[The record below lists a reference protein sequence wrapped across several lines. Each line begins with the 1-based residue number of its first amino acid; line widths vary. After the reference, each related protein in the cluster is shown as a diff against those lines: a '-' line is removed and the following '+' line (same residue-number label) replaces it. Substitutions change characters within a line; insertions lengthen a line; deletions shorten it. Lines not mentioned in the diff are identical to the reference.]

1 MTKKTQLLVIIT
13 EDLHKRI
20 KSHCALRGKPMGAFL
35 TQAITDRLK
44 KEKEIKAI
52 GGKKDE

>member
-1 MTKKTQLLVIIT
+1 MTKKSQLLVIIP
-13 EDLHKRI
+13 EELHKRV
-20 KSHCALRGKPMGAFL
+20 KSHCALMGKPMAAFM
-35 TQAITDRLK
+35 TQAIVDRLK